1 MSRPTTH
8 FNSRPTSRSLPA
20 PWVKCASTVWER
32 PRLSRSCSKPTPWR
46 SRTSGPPK
54 SCIRWRRK
62 PWEAGCIVRTG
73 SPCCAARSTAASG
86 GTAKGSSAA
95 GSGRPELRRHPVDAK
110 RPAPDAIAAFR
121 PGTCPQNQEPTEVI
135 VLRRSVPLRRSAPL
149 SRGLP
154 PKRRVPVRKMRFQPR
169 RGPDRS
175 PEYLAWIRTLPCLV
189 CSRVSGGATV
199 IEAAHTNALGSRG
212 VGQKT
217 SDFSAIPL
225 CSWHHRAGQNSYH
238 RLGERWFAQAHQI
251 HLLEV
256 VQTLNRRNGRQIPW
270 PIVSIS

>member
-1 MSRPTTH
+1 MP
-8 FNSRPTSRSLPA
+8 
-20 PWVKCASTVWER
+20 
-32 PRLSRSCSKPTPWR
+32 
-46 SRTSGPPK
+46 
-54 SCIRWRRK
+54 
-62 PWEAGCIVRTG
+62 
-73 SPCCAARSTAASG
+73 
-86 GTAKGSSAA
+86 
-95 GSGRPELRRHPVDAK
+95 LRRSG
-110 RPAPDAIAAFR
+110 

-256 VQTLNRRNGRQIPW
+256 MQTLNRRNGRQIPW